1 MTHAVQALPLL
12 EQVSQSVAA
21 LRKTLEHHALTDLET
36 ALAQTETALQALN
49 LFPGGVPGLRQAIDQ
64 LPAELRTQC
73 LHLLEQAQQNHQINA
88 ELIRLAMQR
97 NAALQAYTAQSSSA
111 ATYSSEGG
119 VALVNSGQLLGKY

>member
-1 MTHAVQALPLL
+1 MTYEVQALPLL
-12 EQVSQSVAA
+12 EKVSQAVAA
-21 LRKTLEHHALTDLET
+21 LRQTLEHHTLPNLEAALIE
-36 ALAQTETALQALN
+36 TETALQALTR
-49 LFPGGVPGLRQAIDQ
+49 FPGGVEGLRQAMGI
-64 LPAELRTQC
+64 LPEPLRNQC
-73 LHLLEQAQQNHQINA
+73 QILLEQAKQDHQINA